1 VTQIRNQVIGGAE
14 VLLLISPGS
23 SQGFITSE
31 LPLTKAAAMLLAT
44 YIGNYRH
51 VSINGDTVR
60 LCDSTEARIRE
71 MCVYIDLEGA
81 IIITHTRMADESE
94 EYRFHG
100 HVDHVLYALTLGR
113 RLGIESPR
121 MIS

>member
-1 VTQIRNQVIGGAE
+1 MTQIRNQVIGGAE

-31 LPLTKAAAMLLAT
+31 LPLAKAAGMLLAT
-44 YIGNYRH
+44 YIGNYRQ

-60 LCDSTEARIRE
+60 LCDSTESRIRE
-71 MCVYIDLEGA
+71 MCVYVDLEGA
-81 IIITHTRMADESE
+81 IIITQTRMVDESE
-94 EYRFHG
+94 EYTFRG
-100 HVDHVLYALTLGR
+100 NVDHVLYALTLAR

-121 MIS
+121 MTS